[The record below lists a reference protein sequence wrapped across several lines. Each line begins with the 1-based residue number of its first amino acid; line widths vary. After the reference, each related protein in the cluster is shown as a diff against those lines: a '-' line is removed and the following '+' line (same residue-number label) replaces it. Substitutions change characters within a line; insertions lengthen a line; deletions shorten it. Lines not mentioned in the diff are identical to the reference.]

1 MVLGPLVYLFI
12 VTTMETK
19 DSVQPTNYLLSPNR
33 LSITSI
39 HLNGSNNAQWTQ
51 AVEVFLPDRKKFN
64 NVIND
69 PRVYNLHTLNML
81 IGE

>member
-1 MVLGPLVYLFI
+1 MFNPQIIYCLQTG
-12 VTTMETK
+12 
-19 DSVQPTNYLLSPNR
+19 YLLLPFILMEVIM
-33 LSITSI
+33 LSGPRQ
-39 HLNGSNNAQWTQ
+39 L
-51 AVEVFLPDRKKFN
+51 EVFLPDRKKFN

>member
-19 DSVQPTNYLLSPNR
+19 DSVQPTNYLLSPNT

-39 HLNGSNNAQWTQ
+39 HLNRSNYAQWTQ

-69 PRVYNLHTLNML
+69 PHVYNLHTLNML